1 MSTARRTSGLVPA
14 APRIAHAVSPLG
26 PLGPLGRLRSRERL
40 AVAKARADERR
51 RIAAEVHDLIMQDL
65 AFALATAR
73 TLVDDPALAPQA
85 SIVVAAGERALAGA
99 REVVGA
105 LVSQDRKPVAEAVET
120 VVGVAARGVPLRF
133 DAKGAH
139 ASAQPDPLTFD
150 TLVHI
155 GREAVTNA
163 VKHADPLAVEVLLTH
178 AEEWHLRVR
187 DDGRGFDTANTE
199 GGFEGGFGL
208 ESMRR
213 HAQALGGSLH
223 VTSAIGAPGTIVEA
237 ILP

>member
-1 MSTARRTSGLVPA
+1 MRVRGSTAADVL
-14 APRIAHAVSPLG
+14 
-26 PLGPLGRLRSRERL
+26 L
-40 AVAKARADERR
+40 ARERR
-51 RIAAEVHDLIMQDL
+51 RMAADVHDLIMQDL
-65 AFALATAR
+65 SFALATAR
-73 TLVDDPALAPQA
+73 TLMDDPATAPQA

-105 LVSQDRKPVAEAVET
+105 LVSQDRKPIVEAVET
-120 VVGVAARGVPLRF
+120 VVRKAARNVPLSFDAMGVPS
-133 DAKGAH
+133 
-139 ASAQPDPLTFD
+139 SAQPDQPTLD
-150 TLVHI
+150 TLLHI

-178 AEEWHLRVR
+178 TEEWHLRIR
-187 DDGRGFDTANTE
+187 DDGRGFDTATTD
-199 GGFEGGFGL
+199 GGFGL

>member
-1 MSTARRTSGLVPA
+1 
-14 APRIAHAVSPLG
+14 
-26 PLGPLGRLRSRERL
+26 L
-40 AVAKARADERR
+40 AVAQLAVAQALADERR
-51 RIAAEVHDLIMQDL
+51 RMAADVHDLIMQDL
-65 AFALATAR
+65 SYALASAR
-73 TLVDDPALAPQA
+73 TLVDDPATAPRA

-99 REVVGA
+99 REVVDG
-105 LVSQDRKPVAEAVET
+105 LVGQDRKPIIEAIET
-120 VVGVAARGVPLRF
+120 VVGVAARGVPLSF
-133 DAKGAH
+133 DAKGAA

-150 TLVHI
+150 TLLHI

-178 AEEWHLRVR
+178 DEEWHLRIR
-187 DDGRGFDTANTE
+187 DDGRGFDTTHAD
-199 GGFEGGFGL
+199 GGFGL

-223 VTSAIGAPGTIVEA
+223 LTSVIGATGTIVEA